1 MLDRDI
7 QRMLEYQYPPEALA
21 QIKSDLEGRMA
32 RDDRIYVVIDDDP
45 TGGQTVHGIEVFTSW
60 DAEHILEGMQRA
72 GRMFFIMTN
81 SRSMTALETGR
92 IHREIMQNL
101 ARASAKTGRAYEVIS
116 RSDSTLRGHYPL
128 EADLIAQALGSARHI
143 LIPFFPEGGRYT
155 IGDIHYLMQES
166 RLIPAGLSEFSRDKT
181 FGYRASDLK
190 QWIEEKTEGRIPS
203 EWVGTIPLEMLRT
216 MDYPAIGRVLRGRD
230 THIVVN
236 ATCYDDLRV
245 FAIAYLDAIAA
256 GEHFVMRTAAAWP
269 KVIGG
274 ISDSKLLDCKDMRGI
289 NSQQGGL
296 IVVGSHVQKTTAQF
310 EALRQALPSIAYIEF
325 NQHLALNPPALW
337 EETRRVCREA
347 SEQIRRGRTCAVYT
361 RRERIDWNAG
371 SGEDELI
378 ITRRISNAV
387 TDIVRELDVAPRFIL
402 SKGGITSSDIA
413 VHALNTDR
421 AMILGQIAPGVPVWK
436 LGEGSKYPGMPYII
450 FPGNVGDTYTLRD
463 IVMQL
468 ERKE

>member
-1 MLDRDI
+1 MLDRDM
-7 QRMLEYQYPPEALA
+7 QRIIEYRYSPEALV
-21 QIKSDLEGRMA
+21 QINGDLDRRIA
-32 RDDRIYVVIDDDP
+32 CDDRIYAVIDDDP
-45 TGGQTVHGIEVFTSW
+45 TGGQTVHDVEVLTSW
-60 DAEHILEGMQRA
+60 DEKHILDSVKSV

-81 SRSMTALETGR
+81 SRSMTTQETGR

-101 ARASAKTGRAYEVIS
+101 AEASAKTGRAYEVIS

-128 EADLIAQALGSARHI
+128 EADLIAQAFGNAKHI

-166 RLIPAGLSEFSRDKT
+166 CLIPVGISEFSRDKT

-190 QWIEEKTEGRIPS
+190 QWIEEKTKGRILS
-203 EWVGTIPLEMLRT
+203 EQVGSVTLEMLRA
-216 MDYPAIGRVLRGRD
+216 MDYQAISRVLRGKE

-274 ISDSKLLDCKDMRGI
+274 ISDSKLLDCKDMCSLS
-289 NSQQGGL
+289 SQQGGL

-310 EALRQALPSIAYIEF
+310 EELRQALPRIAYIEF
-325 NQHLALNPPALW
+325 NQHLALNAHDLW

-361 RRERIDWNAG
+361 RRERIDWNMG

-378 ITRRISNAV
+378 ITRRISKAV
-387 TDIVRELDVAPRFIL
+387 TDIVRELEVVPRFIL
-402 SKGGITSSDIA
+402 AKGGITSSDIA
-413 VHALNTDR
+413 VHALKTER

-436 LGEGSKYPGMPYII
+436 LGEESKYPGMPYII

-463 IVMQL
+463 IVIQL